1 MELTITLTDE
11 QAAVIKDDA
20 QKYLETLA
28 NDRIV
33 RQLNR
38 SRASKIL
45 KVSSTDKDLD
55 IAVLAV
61 EAANPSYEPMEGGA

>member
-11 QAAVIKDDA
+11 QAEIIKDDA

-28 NDRIV
+28 NDRIA

-61 EAANPSYEPMEGGA
+61 EAANPSYTPMEGGA

>member
-11 QAAVIKDDA
+11 QAEIIKDDA

-28 NDRIV
+28 NDRIA

-38 SRASKIL
+38 SRTSKIL

-61 EAANPSYEPMEGGA
+61 EAANPSYTPLEGGA